1 MTGFCLKRE
10 GKRWRI
16 ELRRRAEDL
25 ERIVE
30 EQTAAIKGMGELVK
44 AWMRGS
50 PALSRLTDPTAMK
63 AYTFLKAGVIKG
75 LSIGYDTIKDAMGG
89 KHPTTEGA
97 STLGSRRSHLSH
109 EPIGDG
115 FGSKKQLGRASGR
128 SQSSIAFGN
137 QKPGRADEEVVGKLN
152 V

>member
-1 MTGFCLKRE
+1 MAN
-10 GKRWRI
+10 RI
-16 ELRRRAEDL
+16 ETAEDL

-44 AWMRGS
+44 AMDAEDPRH
-50 PALSRLTDPTAMK
+50 SRAHRSYSDEGVHISEG
-63 AYTFLKAGVIKG
+63 GVIEG